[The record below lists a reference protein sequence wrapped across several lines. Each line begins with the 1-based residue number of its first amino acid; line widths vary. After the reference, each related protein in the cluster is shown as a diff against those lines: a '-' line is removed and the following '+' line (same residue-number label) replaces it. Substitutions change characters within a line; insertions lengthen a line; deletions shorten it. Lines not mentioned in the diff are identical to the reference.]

1 VTGIFV
7 TFEGIEACGK
17 STQSNLLA
25 ERLKTAGYSVRLLRE
40 PGGTAIG
47 EEVRHTLI
55 HSAVNVSMTA
65 ETELFLMNASRA
77 QLVREVI
84 RPSLATGE
92 IVVCDRFYDSTIAYQ
107 GYGRCLDLAV
117 VRAVTEFAVGGTH
130 PDVTILLDVSLG
142 VSESRRARRDE
153 GGKRLPDRLESSSR
167 SFFERVS
174 TGFKAIAGTH
184 EARFRVI
191 DGEQP
196 IEIIS
201 DKIQY
206 LVIEA
211 MRRSQPKP

>member
-92 IVVCDRFYDSTIAYQ
+92 IVVCDRFYDSTTAYQ
-107 GYGRCLDLAV
+107 GYGRGLDLDV
-117 VRAVTEFAVGGTH
+117 VKAITEFAVAGTR
-130 PDVTILLDVSLG
+130 PNMTIVLDVSLA
-142 VSESRRARRDE
+142 VSELRRARRDKNTE
-153 GGKRLPDRLESSSR
+153 RRPDRLEASSR

-174 TGFKAIAGTH
+174 AGFKAIADGG

-191 DGEQP
+191 NGEESIDIVSSRVWQAVLGVLP
-196 IEIIS
+196 S
-201 DKIQY
+201 
-206 LVIEA
+206 
-211 MRRSQPKP
+211 